1 SGTMMERAGRLLA
14 LSKTARKNLSAE
26 ELALAA
32 WPAAVGSRAARH
44 TRAVTLRGDTLVV
57 EVGDELWRRNLELLS
72 RQILA
77 NLASLLGPGAPK
89 SIEYRLAIPRR
100 PVRSEAARDPFQLVA
115 PQADEAA
122 RIQDPVLRR
131 IYLRSK
137 RKALAS

>member
-1 SGTMMERAGRLLA
+1 MERAGRLLA
-14 LSKTARKNLSAE
+14 VSKAARKHLSAE

-44 TRAVTLRGDTLVV
+44 TRAVALRGDALVV

-100 PVRSEAARDPFQLVA
+100 PVRSEPAHGSFQLVA